1 MFPNGP
7 SPDEPHET
15 ALLVTY
21 LQQTSYWLVLANEM
35 VAVNNLLIIVN
46 RRKPFPIRGLK
57 LRGSAADRGKKVA
70 IAAAGQTLTKR

>member
-1 MFPNGP
+1 MLPNGP

-46 RRKPFPIRGLK
+46 RRKPSSV
-57 LRGSAADRGKKVA
+57 SACNCGDRGQIMAKKWQERRS
-70 IAAAGQTLTKR
+70 GQTLTER